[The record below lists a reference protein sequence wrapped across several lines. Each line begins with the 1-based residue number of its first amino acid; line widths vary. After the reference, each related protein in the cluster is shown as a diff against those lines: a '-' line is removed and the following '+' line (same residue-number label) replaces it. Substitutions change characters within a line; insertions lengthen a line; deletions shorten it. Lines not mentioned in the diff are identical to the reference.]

1 MGKLQ
6 FLNKIHFKLLGL
18 LFIASCGLYIGIY
31 VSREHGVV
39 SVGSLF
45 DKVFESPGRYLSNYF
60 DGDLSKAEVIKISIK
75 DEEYQ
80 KLKNKRDA
88 AIEKGMLIKAD
99 DDYVSAKIEYE
110 GDTNKIKMKLKG
122 DFTDHLE
129 GDKWS
134 FRVKLKK
141 KKTLMGMRVFSLQH
155 PGTRKFLNEW
165 IFHQFLE
172 NEGIINL
179 RYKFVHLYLNDDDL
193 GVYALEEGFEKNL
206 IENNELRAGPIL
218 KFSEE
223 LLWESNY
230 YNDFKDTY
238 NDVYTYSAIEPYQE
252 SKTLKDSSLRQQYL
266 IAVSLLEKFRS
277 GELYASQVFDVDKLA
292 TFLAVTDI
300 MSGDHSNAWNNKRFY
315 YNPITSLLEP
325 IGYDAN
331 CEFKNTIL
339 LTSKRFVNNENIHLK
354 SIFEDTALVRLYISE
369 LERISDK
376 EYLDRFFKKNIEL
389 YNNNRQILSSEFRSE
404 DYSTSFIYNKAEVI
418 KKIISP
424 KAGLKVYCN
433 EIKDNEIILKIGNIH
448 GLPIQLL
455 ELRYKN
461 QLIKTFSGNKII
473 PSKRLFEPMSYD
485 YCNFKINET
494 LENVSEEFDLTL
506 HYKVLGA
513 SKEYST
519 EIINRPIE
527 KEAFLKKDMMR
538 QTPNIN
544 TFPFVKVSEGKKII
558 SIIEGFHVIDRTMI
572 VPKGYKLS
580 ISGNTELDFLNKA
593 SLISYSALEIVGG
606 KNRKIIIRSS
616 DSSGRGIAV
625 ISADN
630 ISLLDNVI
638 IDGLSSPNHEGWSLS
653 GAVNFYES
661 EVIMKN
667 SEIINPRSEDGLNI
681 IRTKFSL
688 DSSIFSN
695 TQSDAFDG
703 DFVEGKIDNCRFINC
718 GNDGIDISGSNIKLD
733 NISLSHVGD
742 KAISAGE
749 KSDLYGD
756 NILIESSEL
765 GVVSKDNSFI
775 SINDVTIR
783 KTSVGFSVFQ
793 KKEAYGP
800 GVIEVKNL
808 HKSDDIIELFLIE
821 QGSKIFM
828 DNKKVNSINTEDVKG
843 KLYGIKYGKK
853 ST

>member
-1 MGKLQ
+1 MKKLQ
-6 FLNKIHFKLLGL
+6 FLNKFYFKLIGL
-18 LFIASCGLYIGIY
+18 FLIASFGLYIGIY
-31 VSREHGVV
+31 VSREHGVI

-45 DKVFESPGRYLSNYF
+45 DKVVESPGRYLSNYL
-60 DGDLSKAEVIKISIK
+60 DGDLSKAEIIKISIK

-88 AIEKGMLIKAD
+88 AIEKGMLIKSD

-122 DFTDHLE
+122 DFTDHLQ

-179 RYKFVHLYLNDDDL
+179 RYKFVHLYVNDDDL

-206 IENNELRAGPIL
+206 IENNKLRAGPIL

-223 LLWESNY
+223 LLWESNH
-230 YNDFKDTY
+230 YNDFKETY
-238 NDVYTYSAIEPYQE
+238 NDVYRYSVIEPYQE
-252 SKTLKDSSLRQQYL
+252 SKTLKDSSVRQQYL

-277 GELYASQVFDVDKLA
+277 GELNASQVFDIGKLA
-292 TFLAVTDI
+292 TFLAVTDV
-300 MSGDHSNAWNNKRFY
+300 MSGDHGNAWNNKRFY

-331 CEFKNTIL
+331 CGFINTIL
-339 LTSKRFVNNENIHLK
+339 LTSKKFVNNENIHLK
-354 SIFEDTALVRLYISE
+354 SIFSDTTLVRQYISE
-369 LERISDK
+369 LERISNK
-376 EYLDRFFKKNIEL
+376 EYLDSFFEKNIEL
-389 YNNNRQILSSEFRSE
+389 YNDNRQILSSEFRSE
-404 DYSTSFIYNKAEVI
+404 DYSTSFIYKKAEVI
-418 KKIISP
+418 RDIITP
-424 KAGLKVYCN
+424 KDGLKVYLQ
-433 EIKDNEIILKIGNIH
+433 EKMDNEIELRIGNVS
-448 GLPIQLL
+448 GLPIKLL
-455 ELRYKN
+455 ELRYKKE
-461 QLIKTFSGNKII
+461 LIKTFSGNEII
-473 PSKRLFEPMSYD
+473 SPKKLFEPMRYEIF
-485 YCNFKINET
+485 NFKINGPLDSLVDE
-494 LENVSEEFDLTL
+494 LDLTL
-506 HYKVLGA
+506 HYKILGV
-513 SKEYST
+513 SKALST
-519 EIINRPIE
+519 DIINRPIE
-527 KEAFLKKDMMR
+527 KKNFAKKDIIR
-538 QTPNIN
+538 QASNIN
-544 TFPFVKVSEGKKII
+544 TFPFARVSEDKKII
-558 SIIEGFHVIDRTMI
+558 SIVEGIHIIDRTMI

-580 ISGNTELDFLNKA
+580 ISGNTELDFQNKA
-593 SLISYSALEIVGG
+593 SLISYSALEIVGEE
-606 KNRKIIIRSS
+606 NMKISIKSS

-630 ISLLDNVI
+630 LSLLDNVI
-638 IDGLSSPNHEGWSLS
+638 FDGLSNPSYEGWSLS
-653 GAVNFYES
+653 GSVNFYES
-661 EVIMKN
+661 EVVMKN
-667 SEIINPRSEDGLNI
+667 TEIINPRSEDGLNI

-688 DSSIFSN
+688 DSCIFSN

-703 DFVEGKIDNCRFINC
+703 DFVEGEIINSSFKDC
-718 GNDGIDISGSNIKLD
+718 GNDGIDISGSNLKLD

-749 KSDLYGD
+749 KSNLYGN
-756 NILIESSEL
+756 NILIETSEL

-775 SINDVTIR
+775 SINDVTILN
-783 KTSVGFSVFQ
+783 TSVGFAVFQ

-800 GVIEVKNL
+800 GVIEIKNL
-808 HKSDDIIELFLIE
+808 EKSDDIIELFLIE
-821 QGSKIFM
+821 QGSKVLL

-843 KLYGIKYGKK
+843 ELYGIKYGKK
-853 ST
+853 TA